1 MKTAMQ
7 VLIGKIATDR
17 IGKSIVIIFEKAFRD
32 GIELE
37 KIQLEKAFRDGIE
50 LEKIQLEKAFR
61 DGNKSI
67 PNLSEQ
73 YYNQTYNQN
82 K

>member
-37 KIQLEKAFRDGIE
+37 KIQLEKAFRDG
-50 LEKIQLEKAFR
+50 
-61 DGNKSI
+61 NKSI

>member
-7 VLIGKIATDR
+7 ELIEKIATDK
-17 IGKSIVIIFEKAFRD
+17 IGKAIVTTFEKEF
-32 GIELE
+32 
-37 KIQLEKAFRDGIE
+37 KYGIE

>member
-7 VLIGKIATDR
+7 ELIGKIATDR
-17 IGKSIVIIFEKAFRD
+17 IGKSIVIIFEK
-32 GIELE
+32 E
-37 KIQLEKAFRDGIE
+37 
-50 LEKIQLEKAFR
+50 FR